1 MHKKLRMD
9 SQSICCT
16 NIRSMH
22 AKTSQSSGSR
32 GFLLYAASYSSN
44 GSTVNSI
51 GIVSGKKLW
60 PFSSSCLR
68 RLAVAGLDRLTLYN

>member
-1 MHKKLRMD
+1 MHRKSRVHSEHLLYKYQKRTRK
-9 SQSICCT
+9 I
-16 NIRSMH
+16 
-22 AKTSQSSGSR
+22 SQSSGSR

-44 GSTVNSI
+44 GSTVNSM